1 VTPPAGQSAAHPL
14 AVVNPLAD
22 THATIDEDL
31 ELCDELGGAKY
42 GLTLG
47 KYRAWT
53 GRAAR
58 LAGRVAYVHHGRL
71 FTLDDESAW
80 PGERAALTRT
90 LELAHEVGAAAVLA
104 TTGPAGGLTTW
115 EQALSAFAAAY
126 EPLAARA
133 DTLEVRVCVEQTN
146 VLRQDAGFVTTLGD
160 LARLAAES
168 GAWICADMF
177 WSWRERDLA
186 GSLRACGP
194 RLGLVQLADAV
205 PTSVSMPDRVVPGD
219 GVVPL
224 GWVIGQ
230 FAAAGYL
237 GFFDVELLGPRIAA
251 QGARQAMTRGVRHVS
266 ALLRASY
273 PSAPASGTD
282 NSGTDSRGEPR

>member
-1 VTPPAGQSAAHPL
+1 MTRRTARVAQPAAHPL
-14 AVVNPLAD
+14 AAVNPLAD
-22 THATIDEDL
+22 PHATIDEDL

-42 GLTLG
+42 GLTLP

-53 GRAAR
+53 GGAAR

-80 PGERAALTRT
+80 PSQRTALVRT
-90 LELAHEVGAAAVLA
+90 LELAHETGAAAVLA
-104 TTGPAGGLTTW
+104 TTGPAGSLTTW

-133 DTLEVRVCVEQTN
+133 GALGVRVCVENTN

-224 GWVIGQ
+224 GWIIGQ
-230 FAAAGYL
+230 FAAAGYQ
-237 GFFDVELLGPRIAA
+237 GYFDVELLGPRITAE
-251 QGARQAMTRGVRHVS
+251 GAWQAMTRGVRYVS
-266 ALLRASY
+266 ALLDASY
-273 PSAPASGTD
+273 PVAAHTAPG
-282 NSGTDSRGEPR
+282 GRGEPR